1 MVWRAAGAVAG
12 LRQALHS
19 QFQPPQSTRRRRR
32 PMDRNPPE
40 NPVYSPDCAAQVW
53 PIIATVPEERGP
65 STRAARRH

>member
-1 MVWRAAGAVAG
+1 
-12 LRQALHS
+12 
-19 QFQPPQSTRRRRR
+19 
-32 PMDRNPPE
+32 MDRNPPE